1 MKEKKKV
8 ALVAH
13 DNMKR
18 DLAEWVDWNWEILL
32 RHHLVCTGTTGK
44 MVTRTLTERGG
55 AEEISHFDIT
65 LLKSGPLGGD
75 QQLGSMI
82 ADGEISALIF
92 FWDPMS
98 AQPHDVDVKA
108 LLRIATLYNVLV
120 GRFPDL
126 VAALRARRLPA
137 RGEGLHLLHRAGV
150 EVAVH
155 GTPMQKGVDRPSF
168 SFAARGE
175 PPSSFSEALRSTARV
190 LSAVRRRSM
199 RGPYPLVPVALPEAN
214 CLQFGEGVLAY
225 NRIFSLSLTVS

>member
-108 LLRIATLYNVLV
+108 LLRIATLHNVPTAINRSSADFLISSPL
-120 GRFPDL
+120 FEHD
-126 VAALRARRLPA
+126 
-137 RGEGLHLLHRAGV
+137 
-150 EVAVH
+150 
-155 GTPMQKGVDRPSF
+155 DYRPVVKDYTSYI
-168 SFAARGE
+168 E
-175 PPSSFSEALRSTARV
+175 RV
-190 LSAVRRRSM
+190 LK
-199 RGPYPLVPVALPEAN
+199 
-214 CLQFGEGVLAY
+214 
-225 NRIFSLSLTVS
+225 

>member
-1 MKEKKKV
+1 MTMKEKKKV

-92 FWDPMS
+92 FWDPM
-98 AQPHDVDVKA
+98 
-108 LLRIATLYNVLV
+108 
-120 GRFPDL
+120 
-126 VAALRARRLPA
+126 
-137 RGEGLHLLHRAGV
+137 
-150 EVAVH
+150 
-155 GTPMQKGVDRPSF
+155 
-168 SFAARGE
+168 
-175 PPSSFSEALRSTARV
+175 
-190 LSAVRRRSM
+190 
-199 RGPYPLVPVALPEAN
+199 
-214 CLQFGEGVLAY
+214 
-225 NRIFSLSLTVS
+225 